1 MKEPQVVAKTMEK
14 FVTFS
19 IGNLKFKDS
28 LQFLNSS
35 LDKIVKNLT
44 AKSNAFN
51 HLRECFL
58 ERWGHLP
65 EEAFQMLTRK
75 GVYPYNYMDGWNKF
89 EETTLPSKECFFSDL
104 TKAHISN
111 DDFQFI
117 HTLWNTYGL
126 KNMGELHDLY
136 METDVHIWVFW
147 YF

>member
-1 MKEPQVVAKTMEK
+1 MEK

-35 LDKIVKNLT
+35 LDALVKNLA

-51 HLRECFL
+51 HLRSYFEDK
-58 ERWGHLP
+58 WGHLP

-75 GVYPYNYMDGWNKF
+75 GVYPYSYMDSWNKF
-89 EETTLPSKECFFSDL
+89 KETTLPPKEKFFSDL
-104 TKAHISN
+104 TKSHISDN
-111 DDFQFI
+111 DFQFI
-117 HTLWNTYGL
+117 HQLWDTFGL

-136 METDVHIWVFW
+136 METDVALLADVSENQRD
-147 YF
+147 